1 MCSVKRS
8 MINRL
13 ARVATAFLVLV
24 PLVVTRAATEPRLRV
39 VATILPAYCVAAN
52 IGGDLVDIRYLVG
65 AGGDGH
71 DYQLTPRDRSDIE
84 NARLLLK
91 NGLGIE
97 PWLRKTIASAPAS
110 LRVVDLSKGLDERLM
125 ASSDAH
131 GHDHHDSSDGPGHV
145 HAEMN
150 PHIWLDPVLMIRMVT
165 NALSAFQGVDPL
177 RADRYARNASNFV
190 ARLEAL
196 DAELVRGI
204 EPFKGAAIVTFHDAF
219 PYFARRYG
227 LKIVGVIEEIPDVD
241 PTARHLTE
249 LSAAIRKERAR
260 AIFVEPR
267 HPARLAERLGRDLRL
282 KVGML
287 DTLEAGSP
295 DIDAYEKGMR
305 GILKNLQ
312 STLR

>member
-1 MCSVKRS
+1 M
-8 MINRL
+8 
-13 ARVATAFLVLV
+13 
-24 PLVVTRAATEPRLRV
+24 VTRAATEPARLRV
-39 VATILPAYCVAAN
+39 VATILPAYSVAAN
-52 IGGDLVDIRYLVG
+52 IGGDLVDVRYLVG

-97 PWLRKTIASAPAS
+97 PWLRRTIASAPSS
-110 LRVVDLSKGLDERLM
+110 LKVVDLSKGLEARLI

-131 GHDHHDSSDGPGHV
+131 GHHHQDQDATHDPGHA

-150 PHIWLDPVLMIRMVT
+150 PHIWLDPVLMMRMVT
-165 NALSAFQGVDPL
+165 NALIAFQAVDPD
-177 RADRYARNASNFV
+177 RADRYARNASNYV

-196 DAELVRGI
+196 DAELVRGL
-204 EPFKGAAIVTFHDAF
+204 EPLRGAAIVTFHDAF

-249 LSAAIRKERAR
+249 LSTRIRTERAR

-267 HPARLAERLGRDLRL
+267 HPARLAERLGRDLGL

-287 DTLEAGSP
+287 DTLESGAP
-295 DIDAYEKGMR
+295 TLDAYEKGMR